1 MEETYKARHIR
12 TMPRLNLDTDCWIPY
27 ADVSWEEEGIKR
39 IQLLSGPSDR
49 FKLIDQAE
57 VYAVEMAMAW
67 IDAEVMGKFH
77 PLSDPEKL
85 GSAAEPITA
94 RASIRRP

>member
-1 MEETYKARHIR
+1 
-12 TMPRLNLDTDCWIPY
+12 MPRLNLDTDCWIPY

-77 PLSDPEKL
+77 PLSDP
-85 GSAAEPITA
+85 AQAEFDYGAGFQPEA
-94 RASIRRP
+94 LSSR

>member
-1 MEETYKARHIR
+1 
-12 TMPRLNLDTDCWIPY
+12 MPRLNLDTDCWIPY

-67 IDAEVMGKFH
+67 IDAEMMGKFH
-77 PLSDPEKL
+77 PLSDPGKL
-85 GSAAEPITA
+85 DSKLSSITA

>member
-1 MEETYKARHIR
+1 LEEIYKARHIR
-12 TMPRLNLDTDCWIPY
+12 TTPRLNLDTDCWIPY

-39 IQLLSGPSDR
+39 IQLLAGPSDR

-57 VYAVEMAMAW
+57 VYAVEMAMTW
-67 IDAEVMGKFH
+67 IDTEVMGKFH
-77 PLSDPEKL
+77 PLSDPDKL
-85 GSAAEPITA
+85 GTEAELITA

>member
-1 MEETYKARHIR
+1 MEEIYKARHIR

-49 FKLIDQAE
+49 FKVIDQAE

-67 IDAEVMGKFH
+67 IDGAEVMGKFH
-77 PLSDPEKL
+77 PLSDP
-85 GSAAEPITA
+85 AQAEPTTP

>member
-1 MEETYKARHIR
+1 
-12 TMPRLNLDTDCWIPY
+12 MPRLNLDTDCWIPY

-77 PLSDPEKL
+77 PLINPACKL
-85 GSAAEPITA
+85 S
-94 RASIRRP
+94 

>member
-1 MEETYKARHIR
+1 MEEIYKARHIR

-39 IQLLSGPSDR
+39 IQLLAGPADR

-77 PLSDPEKL
+77 PLSDPGKL
-85 GSAAEPITA
+85 DRQAEPITA
-94 RASIRRP
+94 RDSIRRP